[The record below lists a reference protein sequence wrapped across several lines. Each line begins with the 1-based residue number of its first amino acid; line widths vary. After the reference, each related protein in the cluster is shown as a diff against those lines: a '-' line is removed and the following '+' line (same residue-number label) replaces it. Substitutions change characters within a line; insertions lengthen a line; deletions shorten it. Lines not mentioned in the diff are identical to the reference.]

1 MNRKEGGSKNNN
13 KDAEAKKSG
22 KNRRVNKI
30 ESRRTCLK
38 LSVDISKIANIDF
51 A

>member
-1 MNRKEGGSKNNN
+1 MNRKEGGSKNN